1 MANRKTS
8 AAPTRGTTSE
18 RDASTGAATVADVGA
33 SSTAAAGGAS
43 SRPAVPS
50 AVAEYFLPIHGGTY
64 KPAIVGFAKLHFV
77 DAKLAMDQWR
87 TAAYVAPISNDDP
100 AWADAEVSTDLKS
113 QLTRTPAPGASF
125 GSLPASAL
133 RAESYLTW
141 RKMLA
146 SWLYENAR
154 AEVFVCDSLGAVSN
168 AGESEGDFRARLA
181 LSGRE
186 KRDAAVAD
194 LRRKY
199 APRLQALDDRER
211 RAQERV
217 AREQSQLT
225 QQKLQTAFSVGASIL
240 GAFLGRKTMSVTN
253 MNRVASAARS
263 ASRIGQE
270 SGDVD
275 RAGESLESV
284 RQQRADLQRQ
294 FDADVAA
301 LERSLDASAVAVRKV
316 TVSPRKSDI
325 AVDEVALL
333 WRP

>member
-1 MANRKTS
+1 VT
-8 AAPTRGTTSE
+8 
-18 RDASTGAATVADVGA
+18 
-33 SSTAAAGGAS
+33 
-43 SRPAVPS
+43 
-50 AVAEYFLPIHGGTY
+50 EYFLPANAGTY
-64 KPAIVGFAKLHFV
+64 KPSVVGFVKLHFV

-87 TAAYVAPISNDDP
+87 TAAYVAPIANDDA
-100 AWADAEVSTDLKS
+100 AWANAEVSTDLKS
-113 QLTRTPAPGASF
+113 QLSRTPAPGASF
-125 GSLPASAL
+125 GSLPASAM
-133 RAESYLTW
+133 RADSYVTW
-141 RKMLA
+141 RKMLT

-154 AEVFVCDSLGAVSN
+154 AEVFVCDSLKAVSN
-168 AGESEGDFRARLA
+168 PGESEGDFRARLA
-181 LSGRE
+181 LAGRE

-199 APRLQALDDRER
+199 APKLQTLDDRER

-253 MNRVASAARS
+253 MNRVATAARS
-263 ASRIGQE
+263 AGRIGQE

-294 FDADVAA
+294 FDTDVAA
-301 LERSLDASAVAVRKV
+301 LERSFDAGAVPVRRV

-325 AVDEVALL
+325 TVDEVALL